1 MTWPAFALWSTW
13 SIHEVH
19 SLLPDVDR
27 LACPERSPG
36 PPSGRLACL
45 YILWPGWVVG
55 GQAALAESA
64 TLGSGERAPED
75 GGGCL
80 YNVHMSKQDTFEGIL
95 LKSTLKR
102 YALSEVSA
110 L

>member
-1 MTWPAFALWSTW
+1 MTWPAFGPPGS
-13 SIHEVH
+13 SMRYIHG
-19 SLLPDVDR
+19 LLPDVHR
-27 LACPERSPG
+27 FACLERSPG

-45 YILWPGWVVG
+45 YILWLGWEVG